1 MSRETRFA
9 FDRTISSHNDILP
22 NMYNASDRF
31 SLFPRIDI
39 HDVTQRQPRRGGI
52 LAQLRRDIIL
62 RLRVR
67 EGDLP
72 GIMPR
77 LCVAEKTDISPRYAP
92 ISRNN
97 LHLIPNISYICTIA
111 FTFTLVGLC
120 YKFIYVKIF

>member
-1 MSRETRFA
+1 MC
-9 FDRTISSHNDILP
+9 
-22 NMYNASDRF
+22 NAGDRF

-39 HDVTQRQPRRGGI
+39 HDVTQRQPRREGI

-77 LCVAEKTDISPRYAP
+77 L
-92 ISRNN
+92 
-97 LHLIPNISYICTIA
+97 
-111 FTFTLVGLC
+111 
-120 YKFIYVKIF
+120 